1 MGIFDLFKGKPDIEK
16 MKERKDVS
24 GLINVLKDIDS
35 DVRLGAALA
44 LGVIVDKR
52 AVEPLIN
59 AFKDVNSFVRINAA
73 LALGEIEDKRA
84 LEPLTQAL

>member
-24 GLINVLKDIDS
+24 GLINVLKDVDS
-35 DVRLGAALA
+35 DVRLDAALA
-44 LGVIVDKR
+44 LGEIEEP

-59 AFKDVNSFVRINAA
+59 AFKDGDLYVRASCSISSWN
-73 LALGEIEDKRA
+73 DR
-84 LEPLTQAL
+84 